1 MTIDTIRTFI
11 NSEVIFKRGVDYYR
25 QDRVSIFDRGGNVI
39 NALVNGNA
47 YKPYTVQVRLNE
59 AGNPKTAFCN
69 CPHAGGIRNC
79 KHIAAVLMEEYA
91 EKTPPSNP
99 IEPEGDRSP
108 GSDINEEIVI
118 NLRDGQKKSRQ
129 GFDFVNHLVRATG
142 LPKDSS
148 VSKRYKLVFIIEN
161 IDNYPSSGWM
171 IYPSARYIKASGEP
185 GRFDRYREEWITE
198 AFGKVEKMLLYRLS
212 RREGHMDILNSH
224 MDFLIDHMPSPL
236 FVKHNRSIMPASFI
250 EISSIHVSF
259 AVHSIK
265 KEQVYFVPEIVF
277 TGEKQRFVLQ
287 KDSGNRFVSSGFSV
301 FIIGDDG
308 GIFFSRDNEPAV
320 DLLDLLLYK
329 KRSYIYGEIKR
340 LSSFFTGGRGGI
352 RIEKI
357 PGELR
362 IKPFVP
368 KPFIEIAQK
377 HNWVFIELWFQ
388 YGSVDLPELSDMEFI
403 PAEDEGTE
411 YAVYRRNYEFE
422 KEVYQFFTKKFK
434 THFQQDYYFR
444 VFRVP
449 VDQTTFLLT
458 YGKALLDEGIE
469 IRLKG
474 KKKKITTLTGAI
486 ALRVSPELDWF
497 DVKVG
502 YQDSA
507 GNMKDIEFDPSLLS
521 EGLVKAGDQYIIV
534 TEKDI
539 AKLEVLFNE
548 GMNKTG
554 ELKVSKFRFHF
565 IDDFYN
571 DIVNNHDAGIE
582 RIRKISAQ
590 LKSFKKMKKHALPR
604 GFHGILRDYQNG
616 GYNWLFFLNEYGLG
630 GCLADDMGLGKTV
643 QALAFFQKLK
653 EEGRLK
659 TSLVVVPVNTIANWE
674 SEIYRFTPELDYLLY
689 YGPARA
695 EMLEDIDAND
705 FILTSYQTLR
715 NDIALLKEITFNYVL
730 LDESQN
736 IKNFNSLLFKAVRVL
751 QSEHRMSLTGTP
763 IENSIFELWSQMEF
777 LNPGMLGG
785 RRAFMRSFVRP
796 IEKQKNSEAAE
807 HLRKI
812 IYPFI
817 LRRKKEDVVK
827 ELPDKSEAV
836 LYSQME
842 ERQSEIYEQH
852 KEFYRKAIAG
862 KIERDGIEKSAIEI
876 LAALLKLRQ
885 IALFPV
891 LADRKFRHV
900 RSCKFRQM
908 KDIVEEI
915 LQENHKIV
923 IFSQFVQCLGIIREY
938 VDKSGFKHSYI
949 DGSVKSGQRKKEIQ
963 KFQEREE
970 YRLFLL
976 SLKAGGVGINLTAAD
991 YVILFD
997 PWWNPAVESQAVDRV
1012 HRIGQTKKV
1021 IAYKMVTKGTVE
1033 EKMLILQ
1040 ERKKELANELITTET
1055 GFFKSLTKED
1065 VIGMF
1070 EG

>member
-1 MTIDTIRTFI
+1 MTIDIIRAFVH
-11 NSEVIFKRGVDYYR
+11 SEAIFKRGVDYYR
-25 QDRVSIFDRGGNVI
+25 QGRVSIFDREGNII

-47 YKPYTVQVRLNE
+47 YKPYSVQVKLDE
-59 AGNPKTAFCN
+59 AGNPRTAFCN
-69 CPHAGGIRNC
+69 CTHAGGVRNC

-99 IEPEGDRSP
+99 IKTENQGFP
-108 GSDINEEIVI
+108 GTDEETVI
-118 NLRDGQKKSRQ
+118 SLRDAKKKSSR
-129 GFDFVNHLVRATG
+129 GFDFVDHLVRATG

-148 VSKRYKLVFIIEN
+148 VAKRYKLVFVIEN
-161 IDNYPSSGWM
+161 IDNYPSSGWV
-171 IYPSARYIKASGEP
+171 ISPSARYIKASGEQ

-212 RREGHMDILNSH
+212 GWDNHTDILKNH
-224 MDFLIDHMPSPL
+224 MDFLIDHMPSSL
-236 FVKHNRSIMPASFI
+236 FVKYDRNVMPASFI
-250 EISSIHVSF
+250 EIGSIRVRF

-277 TGEKQRFVLQ
+277 TGEKKRFVLR
-287 KDSGNRFVSSGFSV
+287 KNSGNRFICSGFSIFV
-301 FIIGDDG
+301 FGDDG
-308 GIFFSRDNEPAV
+308 TIFFSRDNEPAV

-329 KRSYIYGEIKR
+329 KRSYTYGEINR
-340 LSSFFTGGRGGI
+340 LISFFTVGKGGI

-362 IKPFVP
+362 IKHLAP
-368 KPFIEIAQK
+368 KPFIEIEER
-377 HNWVFIELWFQ
+377 HSWVYIELWFQ
-388 YGSVDLPELSDMEFI
+388 YGSMNLPELSDMEFI
-403 PAEDEGTE
+403 PVENEGAE

-422 KEVYQFFTKKFK
+422 KKVRQFFTKKFR
-434 THFQQDYYFR
+434 THFQQDYYFK

-449 VDQTTFLLT
+449 VNRTQFLLS
-458 YGKALLDEGIE
+458 YGKTVLDEGIE

-474 KKKKITTLTGAI
+474 KNKKVTASTGSI
-486 ALRVSPELDWF
+486 AMRVSRELDWF

-502 YQDSA
+502 YRDSG
-507 GNMKDIEFDPSLLS
+507 GNMRDIEFDPSLLS
-521 EGLVKAGDQYIIV
+521 EGIMKVGDQYVIV
-534 TEKDI
+534 TEKEI
-539 AKLEVLFNE
+539 AKLKALFNE
-548 GMNKTG
+548 GMSKTG

-571 DIVNNHDAGIE
+571 DIINKRDEQIE
-582 RIRKISAQ
+582 RIREISEQ
-590 LKSFKKMKKHALPR
+590 LKSFKTMNKYALPR
-604 GFHGILRDYQNG
+604 RFHGELRDYQHG

-659 TSLVVVPVNTIANWE
+659 ISLVVVPVNTIANWE
-674 SEIYRFTPELDYLLY
+674 SEIHRFTPQLEYLLY
-689 YGPARA
+689 YGPTR
-695 EMLEDIDAND
+695 EKDLKSVENYD

-715 NDIALLKEITFNYVL
+715 NDIARLKEMHFNYVL

-736 IKNFNSLLFKAVRVL
+736 IKNFNSLLFKAVRLLKSDRRV
-751 QSEHRMSLTGTP
+751 SLTGTP
-763 IENSIFELWSQMEF
+763 IENSIYELWSQMEF
-777 LNPGMLGG
+777 LNPGMLYGKK
-785 RRAFMRSFVRP
+785 AFMRTFVRP
-796 IEKQKNSEAAE
+796 IEKQQNSEAAQR
-807 HLRKI
+807 LRKI

-827 ELPDKSEAV
+827 ELPDKSEV
-836 LYSQME
+836 MLYSQMGK
-842 ERQSEIYEQH
+842 RQAEIYEQH
-852 KEFYRKAIAG
+852 KEFYRKAITG

-900 RSCKFRQM
+900 QSSKFQQM

-915 LQENHKIV
+915 FEENHKIV
-923 IFSQFVQCLGIIREY
+923 IFSQFVQCLEIIREY
-938 VDKSGFKHSYI
+938 ARKGGFRHSYI
-949 DGSVKSGQRKKEIQ
+949 DGSVKSRQRKKEIQ
-963 KFQEREE
+963 NFQERDE

-1033 EKMLILQ
+1033 EKMLVLK
-1040 ERKKELANELITTET
+1040 ERKKELAGELITTET
-1055 GFFKSLTKED
+1055 GFFKSLTRED
-1065 VIGMF
+1065 VIGLF
-1070 EG
+1070 DE